1 MAVAI
6 IAGNFDLT
14 TNPHPTI
21 QFDSKFQIIAQLF
34 DSIKNEKK
42 TIRTALAK
50 TGHPCVR
57 DVTTYHSCRTG
68 HTWMLS
74 YCE

>member
-42 TIRTALAK
+42 NNS
-50 TGHPCVR
+50 
-57 DVTTYHSCRTG
+57 HST
-68 HTWMLS
+68 S
-74 YCE
+74 